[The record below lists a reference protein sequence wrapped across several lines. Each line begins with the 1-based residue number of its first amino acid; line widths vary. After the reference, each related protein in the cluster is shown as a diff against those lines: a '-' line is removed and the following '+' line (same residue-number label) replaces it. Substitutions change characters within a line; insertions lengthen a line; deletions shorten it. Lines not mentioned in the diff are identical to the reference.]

1 MTGPPD
7 LNLVLTEMSS
17 PLVNKLMAC
26 AKAVAVGNLKLA
38 DVLFEEMEGLTAEE
52 TSEVTKKVVSYF
64 AEALAR
70 RVHGVYPRN
79 PFPLLPSS
87 IVNTQRSLRYFEII
101 PATIDDLAAAYFI
114 GKQPVHFIDF
124 SIMLGSREYD
134 SLLRKFLPN
143 RVFRLANIGPN
154 PCKDNNHIQER
165 QRKLTELARQLNI
178 DFQVKQFE
186 ANIPADI
193 EECVLKLESTS
204 DDEIVIVRWEFEL
217 HKLLAVEGAI
227 ERVLSKLKEL
237 KPKFMLINEQEAD
250 HNSPDFFDRFA
261 LSFQY
266 YSRVFN
272 HFNCVS
278 GEPDRE
284 EILERHWRRQ
294 ISNVVACEGI
304 DRVERHQT
312 FDQWKERLRGA
323 GFRPFQKASRLFG
336 IFCEF
341 PVFYPFHGHPLFFA
355 SLWEPIDP
363 TEFSRGVG
371 ISNPI
376 TIQDASVSSVIEPE
390 EVCSSDSED
399 DSAYDN
405 SNTLG
410 IFWNQKKWSAEE
422 VREYLVSSFTER
434 ESRRINRW
442 MSRRL
447 TGNSAGRDKKLSVCD
462 TSLASLLRI
471 PPSNTPIWEAKQ
483 YYVDDSVINAYFELL
498 RKRWMEF
505 PNLYMK
511 NYSLPTWIMS
521 FLLSGKRTESKVL
534 SYIKIEEIAGT
545 SKLFIPV
552 CLENHWILICVDIER
567 RALLWL
573 DSLNLHH
580 AEKDVISRWIIEHLM
595 PKLGYDNAQE
605 WQFLEP
611 EDLPHQTN
619 GVDCGIFVMKY
630 ADCLALGDHF
640 PFTQQDIPLIRHH
653 IFLDI
658 YRGKLRP
665 QILSKNFRA

>member
-1 MTGPPD
+1 
-7 LNLVLTEMSS
+7 MSS

-26 AKAVAVGNLKLA
+26 AKAVAAGNLKLA
-38 DVLFEEMEGLTAEE
+38 DVLYEEMEGLTAEE

-87 IVNTQRSLRYFEII
+87 IVNTR
-101 PATIDDLAAAYFI
+101 
-114 GKQPVHFIDF
+114 
-124 SIMLGSREYD
+124 
-134 SLLRKFLPN
+134 
-143 RVFRLANIGPN
+143 
-154 PCKDNNHIQER
+154 
-165 QRKLTELARQLNI
+165 
-178 DFQVKQFE
+178 
-186 ANIPADI
+186 
-193 EECVLKLESTS
+193 
-204 DDEIVIVRWEFEL
+204 
-217 HKLLAVEGAI
+217 
-227 ERVLSKLKEL
+227 
-237 KPKFMLINEQEAD
+237 
-250 HNSPDFFDRFA
+250 
-261 LSFQY
+261 
-266 YSRVFN
+266 
-272 HFNCVS
+272 
-278 GEPDRE
+278 DRE

-312 FDQWKERLRGA
+312 FYQWKERLRCA
-323 GFRPFQKASRLFG
+323 GFRPGFETVCK
-336 IFCEF
+336 F
-341 PVFYPFHGHPLFFA
+341 PMFYPFRGHPLFFT

-371 ISNPI
+371 IGNPI

-399 DSAYDN
+399 DSSDDN

-483 YYVDDSVINAYFELL
+483 YYVDDS
-498 RKRWMEF
+498 
-505 PNLYMK
+505 
-511 NYSLPTWIMS
+511 T
-521 FLLSGKRTESKVL
+521 FLLTGKWTESKVL
-534 SYIKIEEIAGT
+534 SYLNIEEIAGT

-573 DSLNLHH
+573 DSLSFDH
-580 AEKDVISRWIIEHLM
+580 AEKGVISRWIIEHLV

-611 EDLPHQTN
+611 VDLPRQTN
-619 GVDCGIFVMKY
+619 AVDCGIFVMKY

-640 PFTQQDIPLIRHH
+640 PFTQQDIPLFRHH

-665 QILSKNFRA
+665 QILPKNFRA